1 MADDGLPAARFFG
14 MIQGE
19 GAFEQMRNSIVNLIL
34 NSHSGRCV
42 AGRRLAAW
50 MVILIAALV
59 CATTAYAGFFTPSTG
74 RFCARE
80 TTGLNDCSY
89 DTYAQCM
96 ATLSGIG
103 GVCSENLQAPPP
115 YLAAPPPR
123 KRHSKRHRSTQK

>member
-1 MADDGLPAARFFG
+1 
-14 MIQGE
+14 
-19 GAFEQMRNSIVNLIL
+19 MRNSIVNLNL
-34 NSHSGRCV
+34 NSQHGRCV

-50 MVILIAALV
+50 MAIVIGALV
-59 CATTAYAGFFTPSTG
+59 CATTAYAGFFRPATG

-89 DTYAQCM
+89 DTYEQCM

-115 YLAAPPPR
+115 YLAAPPRPH
-123 KRHSKRHRSTQK
+123 KRHSKHHRSTQK